1 LSAAAI
7 AVAALDQMLDFFSRD
22 YLLETVE
29 HMAEST
35 VTPSAY
41 PRLSLGPGQ
50 RFASKG
56 SYILRYAPKGVLLPT
71 GGWIVPES
79 P

>member
-1 LSAAAI
+1 
-7 AVAALDQMLDFFSRD
+7 MLDFFSRD

-29 HMAEST
+29 HMAEIT

-41 PRLSLGPGQ
+41 ARLSLGPGQ

-56 SYILRYAPKGVLLPT
+56 SYILRYAPETGGYVPE
-71 GGWIVPES
+71 GGWIVPELR
-79 P
+79 